1 MNEALAL
8 DDYDLDGR
16 PATAADD
23 PLMPPQ
29 DRRWLNHLDRTE

>member
-1 MNEALAL
+1 MNQDIAL

-29 DRRWLNHLDRTE
+29 DRRLNHLDRTE